1 MIEYLP
7 LVLTGIGIIV
17 SILYYTSV
25 LRNAENTRRRDQLFL
40 RFQSIDKEWLKAYA
54 NVISTDFEDFE
65 DFIQIYNAKTNPDGF
80 AEWSLIAMRFD
91 LIGIMLKEG
100 TIDAEMVFKIYSPHS
115 VMRAWEKMSP
125 IFDVAR
131 ESRNMPEHREGFEY
145 LFNEA
150 KRMHPEIITEG
161 TRL

>member
-1 MIEYLP
+1 
-7 LVLTGIGIIV
+7 
-17 SILYYTSV
+17 
-25 LRNAENTRRRDQLFL
+25 
-40 RFQSIDKEWLKAYA
+40 
-54 NVISTDFEDFE
+54 
-65 DFIQIYNAKTNPDGF
+65 
-80 AEWSLIAMRFD
+80 MRAR

-125 IFDVAR
+125 IFIVAR

-150 KRMHPEIITEG
+150 KRMYPDIITERA
-161 TRL
+161 RL